1 MKRKLILFSVPSKD
15 FYVTKSHLYFR
26 LNFHVVRQVWEK
38 ALQLFLY
45 RTVADV
51 GLKKFNDFSWKINFF
66 RFATHLT
73 LFRMCLFRAA
83 QGWEEGWSVVY
94 FVTAKETRSEPSHG
108 YDNFFCIIFL
118 VKKFLQDKFSI
129 CVTLS
134 AFVKYFTTNPIIR
147 TMHSHRIPF
156 GSNLINL
163 IRESSRNDHEFIQLI
178 VCAKVTT

>member
-15 FYVTKSHLYFR
+15 FYVTKSHLYFW
-26 LNFHVVRQVWEK
+26 LNFHVVGQVWEQ

-163 IRESSRNDHEFIQLI
+163 IRESSRNDHEFIQLM